1 MRLGIVV
8 PCYNEEQA
16 LTETVTRL
24 LLLFERLA
32 DSGKIIDTSTVYLVD
47 DGSTDGTWRLIER
60 LARTHAAVCGIKL
73 SRNCGH
79 QNALLAGLLIAE
91 GDTLVSIDADL
102 QDDVNA
108 IERMVD
114 EHARGA
120 DIVYGVRRGRETDTA
135 FKRTSARMFYRL
147 LQAMG
152 AECVADHADF
162 RLLSRR
168 AVDALRGFKEVN
180 LFLRGIVPLLG
191 ANTAVVYFDRA
202 ERFAGESKYPL
213 RKMLA
218 LALDGVT
225 SFSSFPLRLISFIG
239 FALFAG
245 SLLISGWV
253 VWTKFFTANAV
264 PGWASTLLPLYFL
277 GGIQILCIGVIG
289 EYLGK
294 VYMEAK
300 ARPRYFIE
308 QLVGARAEACASP
321 SATSSTPQIVAWH

>member
-1 MRLGIVV
+1 MRVGIVV

-16 LTETVTRL
+16 VTETATRL
-24 LLLFERLA
+24 LKLCRRLA
-32 DSGKIIDTSTVYLVD
+32 NSGKISHASRVYLID
-47 DGSTDGTWRLIER
+47 DGSRDRTWPLIEQ
-60 LARTHAAVCGIKL
+60 LARTHAEVCGIKL

-91 GDTLVSIDADL
+91 GDALVSVDADL
-102 QDDVNA
+102 QDDINA
-108 IERMVD
+108 IESMVD

-120 DIVYGVRRGRETDTA
+120 DIVYGVRRGRETDTV
-135 FKRTSARMFYRL
+135 FKRWSARTFYRL

-152 AECVADHADF
+152 VDCVPDHADF

-168 AVDALRGFKEVN
+168 AVESLREFKEVN

-191 ANTAVVYFDRA
+191 ANTAVVHFDRA
-202 ERFAGESKYPL
+202 ERFAGESKYRL

-218 LALDGVT
+218 LAWDGVT
-225 SFSSFPLRLISFIG
+225 SFSSFPLRLISFTGLAVFIG
-239 FALFAG
+239 ALA
-245 SLLISGWV
+245 ISCWV

-277 GGIQILCIGVIG
+277 GGIQILGIGVIG

-294 VYMEAK
+294 AYMEMK

-308 QLVGARAEACASP
+308 RLVGERAVP
-321 SATSSTPQIVAWH
+321 RATPTLSHSVPRAVAPR